1 MAEQRHGHHD
11 HGDAQHEQSD
21 VNIRAIFEFG
31 AGLAVLGVVVALV
44 VALLFGYLTRRE
56 ERASVV
62 PLYPLAVELGE
73 RVPPEPRLQI
83 NPRQD
88 LKDLRAAEDEI
99 LHGYGWVDR
108 NAGIVRIP
116 INDAM
121 RLTLERGLPSR
132 PQAQDPGR

>member
-1 MAEQRHGHHD
+1 MG
-11 HGDAQHEQSD
+11 
-21 VNIRAIFEFG
+21 
-31 AGLAVLGVVVALV
+31 
-44 VALLFGYLTRRE
+44 
-56 ERASVV
+56 
-62 PLYPLAVELGE
+62 PLYPLAAEQGV

-116 INDAM
+116 IDDAM

-132 PQAQDPGR
+132 PQAQDPGK